1 MPVEFWEK
9 RRLTQE
15 IGTEVYEAAFFDPNG
30 GHIHPMKLV
39 HVFKTAAQAARAEV
53 YENTTVAHIEEG
65 RNISCI
71 QPADTPSGQNRWCW
85 RPMRS
90 LQDWDSSG
98 TRSCPSMNT

>member
-1 MPVEFWEK
+1 
-9 RRLTQE
+9 
-15 IGTEVYEAAFFDPNG
+15 
-30 GHIHPMKLV
+30 MKLV

-65 RNISCI
+65 ANISCI
-71 QPADTPSGQNRWCW
+71 QPAGRIIRQNRWCW

-98 TRSCPSMNT
+98 TRSCRHEYVAVTQPFSGSATGRDRMAQAGTVQ